1 MSEFALTI
9 AGFTL
14 CAGFIFFSGRYL
26 SKYGDII
33 ADHLGLGKAWIG
45 MVLLASVTSL
55 PELTV
60 GISSVTIIQS
70 ADLAVGDVLGSCA
83 FNLLILSLLDL
94 FVKKKSLLA
103 TVSGSHILAASMSII
118 LITLAGA
125 GIFLPADIIITPWI
139 GLTSIVFIVVY
150 LFAMRMIYK
159 NERKIMQQNLLPVQ
173 PNTHLTVSL
182 KKATALFI
190 LNAAVVLTAA
200 IFLPGFAE
208 SIAKETGLGE
218 SFVGTLFLA
227 ASTSFP
233 EVAVSLAAVR
243 LGLIDMA
250 VGNLLGSNIF
260 NIVILSVDD
269 LLYAKGHLLKDA
281 SDMNLISVFSVVI
294 MTAIAIAG
302 LNYHNTAKK
311 RFFLAADT
319 LLILLVFIINLILLY
334 NFRTQ

>member
-9 AGFTL
+9 AGFTV
-14 CAGFIFFSGRYL
+14 CGGFIFFSGKYL

-45 MVLLASVTSL
+45 MILMASVTSL

-70 ADLAVGDVLGSCA
+70 ADLAVGDVLGSCV
-83 FNLLILSLLDL
+83 FNLFILSLLDL
-94 FVKKKSLLA
+94 FVKKQSLLA
-103 TVSGSHILAASMSII
+103 TVSGSHIMAASMSII

-139 GLTSIVFIVVY
+139 GVTSLVFIIVY
-150 LFAMRMIYK
+150 FAAMRMIFK
-159 NERKIMQQNLLPVQ
+159 NERKLMLENVSPSQ
-173 PNTHLTVSL
+173 PHTHLTVSL
-182 KKATALFI
+182 KKAITLYI
-190 LNAAVVLTAA
+190 LNAGVVLTAA
-200 IFLPGFAE
+200 LFLPRFAE
-208 SIAKETGLGE
+208 SIAAETGLGE

-233 EVAVSLAAVR
+233 EVAVSFAAVR

-260 NIVILSVDD
+260 NIVILSIDD
-269 LLYAKGHLLKDA
+269 LLYTKGHLLKDA
-281 SDMNLISVFSVVI
+281 SDSNLISVFSVVI

-302 LNYHNTAKK
+302 LNYHSKAKK
-311 RFFLAADT
+311 NFFLAADT
-319 LLILLVFIINLILLY
+319 FLILLVFIINLILLY
-334 NFRTQ
+334 NLRPR